1 MVTVEV
7 LEQCQRIL
15 EHRFQNIQLLSEA
28 LTHASCSS
36 DRRNSNERL
45 EFLGDAILGLIICQ
59 RGYEQFPDW
68 LEGQLTILKSS
79 VVSRKTC
86 AEISN
91 KIGLTELISVGP
103 GMDKPGRLPSSLAAG
118 VFESVVGA
126 IYLDGGF
133 EAARTFIL
141 RHMQSWIDHFAQ
153 DNHQLNFKSMLQQY
167 AQRQLGT
174 TPTYEVLAE
183 EGPDHKKT
191 FRIRANMQGTYY
203 EASLGRTKK
212 ETEQEAARLAL
223 ISLGVLDETG
233 KEKSAMHSNGDIFP
247 SPSNATH

>member
-1 MVTVEV
+1 MVAPEV
-7 LEQCQRIL
+7 LEQCQRII
-15 EHRFQNIQLLSEA
+15 EYRFANLQLLDEA
-28 LTHASCSS
+28 LTNASSS
-36 DRRNSNERL
+36 ANRRNSNERL
-45 EFLGDAILGLIICQ
+45 EFLGDAVLGLIICQ

-86 AEISN
+86 AEVSN
-91 KIGLTELISVGP
+91 TLGLTELIRVGP

-133 EAARTFIL
+133 EAAGKFIL
-141 RHMQSWIDHFAQ
+141 QHMQRWVDHYA
-153 DNHQLNFKSMLQQY
+153 DGDHQLNFKSMLQQY
-167 AQRQLGT
+167 AQREYGC

-191 FRIRANMQGTYY
+191 FRIRVNMQGQFY
-203 EASLGRTKK
+203 EGTQGRTKK
-212 ETEQEAARLAL
+212 EAEQEAARLAL
-223 ISLGVLDETG
+223 LSLGALDAAGEIIAEQSLPDHHNNTQP
-233 KEKSAMHSNGDIFP
+233 KL
-247 SPSNATH
+247 

>member
-1 MVTVEV
+1 MVAPEV

-15 EHRFQNIQLLSEA
+15 EYRFENLQLLDEA
-28 LTHASCSS
+28 LTHASSS
-36 DRRNSNERL
+36 SNRRDSNERL
-45 EFLGDAILGLIICQ
+45 EFLGDAVLGLIICE
-59 RGYEQFPDW
+59 RGYQQFPLW

-86 AEISN
+86 ADVSN
-91 KIGLTELISVGP
+91 KIGLTELIRVGP

-141 RHMQSWIDHFAQ
+141 RHMQSWINHYAD
-153 DNHQLNFKSMLQQY
+153 DGHQLNFKSLLQQY
-167 AQRQLGT
+167 AQREYGC
-174 TPTYEVLAE
+174 TPTYEVIAE

-191 FRIRANMQGTYY
+191 FQIRVSMQGQFYP
-203 EASLGRTKK
+203 ACVGRTKK

-223 ISLGVLDETG
+223 ITLGVLDAAGEPVSTD
-233 KEKSAMHSNGDIFP
+233 NGHG
-247 SPSNATH
+247 T

>member
-1 MVTVEV
+1 MVAPEV

-15 EHRFQNIQLLSEA
+15 DYRFQNLQLLDEA
-28 LTHASCSS
+28 LTHASSS
-36 DRRNSNERL
+36 SNRRNSNERL
-45 EFLGDAILGLIICQ
+45 EFLGDAVLGLIICQ

-86 AEISN
+86 AEVSN
-91 KIGLTELISVGP
+91 KIGLTDLIRVGP

-126 IYLDGGF
+126 LYLDGGF
-133 EAARTFIL
+133 DTARKFVL
-141 RHMQSWIDHFAQ
+141 HHMQPWVDHYA
-153 DNHQLNFKSMLQQY
+153 DDDHQLNFKSMLQQY
-167 AQRQLGT
+167 AQREYGC

-191 FRIRANMQGTYY
+191 FRIRVNMQGHIY
-203 EASLGRTKK
+203 EGTQGRTKK
-212 ETEQEAARLAL
+212 ETEQAAARLAL
-223 ISLGVLDETG
+223 ISLGVLDAQGELLAEQNLAPPQETG
-233 KEKSAMHSNGDIFP
+233 RPIS
-247 SPSNATH
+247 

>member
-1 MVTVEV
+1 MVAPEV

-15 EHRFQNIQLLSEA
+15 EYRFENLQLLDEA

-36 DRRNSNERL
+36 NRRDSNERL
-45 EFLGDAILGLIICQ
+45 EFLGDAVLGLIICE
-59 RGYEQFPDW
+59 RGYQQFPLW

-86 AEISN
+86 AEVSN
-91 KIGLTELISVGP
+91 KTGLTDLIRVGP

-133 EAARTFIL
+133 EAARVFIL
-141 RHMQSWIDHFAQ
+141 RHMQSWIDHYA
-153 DNHQLNFKSMLQQY
+153 DDGHQLNFKSLLQQY
-167 AQRQLGT
+167 AQREYGC
-174 TPTYEVLAE
+174 TPTYEVIAE

-191 FRIRANMQGTYY
+191 FQIRVSMQGQLYP
-203 EASLGRTKK
+203 ACAGHTKK

-223 ISLGVLDETG
+223 ITLGVLDAAGEPVSTDNNNG
-233 KEKSAMHSNGDIFP
+233 K
-247 SPSNATH
+247 